1 MIATARL
8 LLLSSLLLSTF
19 ALVHIPLQNEQ
30 DDQFTASIYIGN
42 PPQNFDI
49 IVDTGSSNLWVTSKK
64 CAQNPNCAGHNYFN
78 PLTSTS
84 YQTDNEILDLEYG
97 SGATV
102 CNLGQ
107 DEVVL
112 GGIEV
117 SNFEFGICSN
127 VQIPGFADSGFD
139 GILGLAFQ
147 AVSQDN
153 LPPLFQAMI
162 QSGAV
167 EDGSFSIYLSP
178 VQGYSGSQLILG
190 GVDYTLNVSG
200 FNYYNLVSESY
211 WMLRM
216 DQVIVQ
222 GQSLISGP
230 ANVIIDSG
238 TTQLICPQDFYNSL
252 IEIIGS
258 SKANG
263 FDCSLT
269 SELPDIDFVIG
280 GDHYTLKPENYVA
293 LSGPGECSIGFSSAD
308 LSAEGISFI
317 LGDYFMKSFYTHFD
331 FTGGRI
337 GLAVAKP
344 FNPNAVGNSDE
355 STTTTAESESESE
368 EETTKSES
376 EETQVVSEEEAA
388 EESELEDEF
397 EFEMINY
404 EGEEEMTELTEQE
417 IDEINEALGGFLEA
431 SNVQF

>member
-19 ALVHIPLQNEQ
+19 ALVHIPLQNEH
-30 DDQFTASIYIGN
+30 DNQFTASIYIGN
-42 PPQNFDI
+42 PPQNFNI

-112 GGIEV
+112 GGIQV

-127 VQIPGFADSGFD
+127 VQIPGFADSGYD

-147 AVSQDN
+147 AVSQDH

-162 QSGAV
+162 QSGAI
-167 EDGSFSIYLSP
+167 EDGSFSMYLTP
-178 VQGYSGSQLILG
+178 VEGYSGSQLILG
-190 GVDYTLNVSG
+190 GVDYTLNVSE

-211 WMLRM
+211 WMLQM

-222 GQSLISGP
+222 GESLIPVP

-238 TTQLICPQDFYNSL
+238 TTQLVCPQDFYNRL

-269 SELPDIDFVIG
+269 SELPDIDFIIG
-280 GDHYTLKPENYVA
+280 GDHYTLKAENYVA
-293 LSGPGECSIGFSSAD
+293 NIGQGQCSIGFSAMD
-308 LSAEGISFI
+308 LSPEGISFI

-344 FNPNAVGNSDE
+344 FNPNSVGNNDE
-355 STTTTAESESESE
+355 PTAESESESE
-368 EETTKSES
+368 EETTEYES
-376 EETQVVSEEEAA
+376 EEAQVESEEEAA
-388 EESELEDEF
+388 GESELEY
-397 EFEMINY
+397 EFEMINF

-417 IDEINEALGGFLEA
+417 IDEINEALGELLEA